1 MNTKLIIA
9 ITAITMALIF
19 YTYGVFAERK
29 IHRLKKA
36 HVIIFWLGLLCDST
50 GTLTMSI
57 IAREKT
63 ASAGIGVHGITG
75 ALAIVLMFF
84 HAIWATVTLYKGKDE
99 QMQTFHKFSMVVWLI
114 WLVPYFI
121 GMFMGMSN

>member
-1 MNTKLIIA
+1 MNAKLIIA
-9 ITAITMALIF
+9 ISAITMALVF

-29 IHRLKKA
+29 VHCLKKS
-36 HVIIFWLGLLCDST
+36 HVIIFWLGLLCDTT
-50 GTLTMSI
+50 GTVTMSM
-57 IAREKT
+57 IARGEAEST
-63 ASAGIGVHGITG
+63 GIGVHGITG
-75 ALAIVLMFF
+75 ALAIILMIF

-99 QMQTFHKFSMVVWLI
+99 QMETFHKFSMVVWLI

>member
-9 ITAITMALIF
+9 ITAITMALVF

-29 IHRLKKA
+29 AHRLKKV
-36 HVIIFWLGLLCDST
+36 HVVIFWLGLLCDTT
-50 GTLTMSI
+50 GTITMSM
-57 IAREKT
+57 IARGGA

-75 ALAIVLMFF
+75 ALAIILMIF
-84 HAIWATVTLYKGKDE
+84 HAIWATVTLYKGKDK
-99 QMQTFHKFSMVVWLI
+99 QMETFHKFSLIVWII

-121 GMFMGMSN
+121 GMVMGMSN